1 MMNLAKLATQT
12 DGLKLLL
19 VVHSRE
25 QLEGRSGL
33 LPGGFPSC
41 IYAHEDQPEC
51 LRQIQMKIFN
61 SYVYY
66 VRVEENAFDI
76 NDTSK
81 SSS

>member
-51 LRQIQMKIFN
+51 LRQIQRKIFN

>member
-1 MMNLAKLATQT
+1 MNLAKLATQT

>member
-61 SYVYY
+61 SYVY
-66 VRVEENAFDI
+66 VRIEQNAFDI
-76 NDTSK
+76 EDASK

>member
-19 VVHSRE
+19 VVNSRE

-61 SYVYY
+61 SYVY
-66 VRVEENAFDI
+66 VNV
-76 NDTSK
+76 
-81 SSS
+81 

>member
-12 DGLKLLL
+12 DGLKLLI